1 MKEITRRNF
10 LRVITSAV
18 LIGGMGMLSSCGK
31 SKKSKEE
38 LMCGDWYIQGYDT
51 LAFSFY
57 DDGTCQ
63 VRARGD
69 YVQGTWSV
77 VDEDTLKL
85 DYYGEIKTCSIA
97 TVDNN
102 SLELELSDG
111 ETIMYYH
118 TAEEALKH

>member
-31 SKKSKEE
+31 SKEE
-38 LMCGDWYIQGYDT
+38 LMCGDWYVQGYDT
-51 LAFSFY
+51 LIFSLY

-63 VRARGD
+63 FRFRGG
-69 YVQGTWSV
+69 YKQGTWSV
-77 VDEDTLKL
+77 VNEDTLKL
-85 DYYGEIKTCSIA
+85 TDFYGETTTFSIA
-97 TVDNN
+97 SVDDN
-102 SLELELSDG
+102 SLELELPDG
-111 ETIMYYH
+111 ETLMYYP

>member
-31 SKKSKEE
+31 SKEV
-38 LMCGDWYIQGYDT
+38 LMCGDWYVQGYDT

-97 TVDNN
+97 SVDDN
-102 SLELELSDG
+102 SLELELPDG
-111 ETIMYYH
+111 ETLMYYP

>member
-31 SKKSKEE
+31 SKEE
-38 LMCGDWYIQGYDT
+38 LMCGDWYVQGYGT

-97 TVDNN
+97 SVDDN
-102 SLELELSDG
+102 SLELELPDG
-111 ETIMYYH
+111 ETIMYYP

>member
-1 MKEITRRNF
+1 MQNERDYASELLEGDYKRGTHRWNGNVVE
-10 LRVITSAV
+10 LR
-18 LIGGMGMLSSCGK
+18 
-31 SKKSKEE
+31 KSKEE
-38 LMCGDWYIQGYDT
+38 LMCGDWYVQGYDT

-97 TVDNN
+97 SVDDN
-102 SLELELSDG
+102 SLELELPDG
-111 ETIMYYH
+111 ETLMYYP